1 MALVPYDPFRKLS
14 NFRREID
21 SLFHEFPFSLSH
33 EQQFGSM
40 CVDVHETADAIVAT
54 CDLPGL
60 ESREDVSIQIE
71 NQTLHISGVLKRSN
85 EVKDEQIHRQE
96 RYVGRFQRSVSL
108 PSAVAHE
115 GITATYKN
123 GVLEVK
129 MPKLASD
136 QKRNIDIQF
145 H

>member
-1 MALVPYDPFRKLS
+1 MR
-14 NFRREID
+14 
-21 SLFHEFPFSLSH
+21 
-33 EQQFGSM
+33 
-40 CVDVHETADAIVAT
+40 VDVHETADAIVAT

-60 ESREDVSIQIE
+60 ESREDISIQIE
-71 NQTLHISGVLKRSN
+71 NQMLHISGVLKRSN
-85 EVKDEQIHRQE
+85 EVKDEQMHRQE

-108 PSAVAHE
+108 PSAVTHE
-115 GITATYKN
+115 GIVATYKN

-136 QKRNIDIQF
+136 QKQNIDIQF